1 MPYEED
7 TIVRKLAQ
15 PAILLLVLA
24 LALTSNAAAQSAAND
39 VSRTQLKFVG
49 TTSLQRTPGMQG
61 NMSPKLRRLFD
72 HDSTNPPTA
81 AANAQIA
88 TPAPNPISITG
99 KGSNAT
105 GFDGLN
111 SIDSA
116 LVNFGFIVEPPDQGL
131 DVANGFVFEGINLA
145 FAVYD
150 ASSGALLAGP
160 TQLNAFFKLDFA
172 QFTSDPRTYFD
183 TQTRR
188 WFATVLEADADPVTF
203 NILGP
208 THALIAVSETDSPLS
223 NFNVFSID
231 TTDDGSNGTQTHPGC
246 PCFGDQPL
254 LGADANGFYIT
265 TNEFGDP
272 ALVGMPAAR
281 NGAQVYALS
290 KRELV
295 AGLNPTVVHFGNI
308 PLANGVLA
316 RSIHPAQSRFN
327 REGDAESNNR
337 GVEYFVSSF
346 FPTFPLVNKVAVWAI
361 SGTSTLDESTPD
373 VELTKVIIH
382 SEAYG
387 DPPNASQK
395 AGPVPFGASQTP
407 PQPEGLLSTG
417 DSRMQQVFFADG
429 LLWTAVSTVVQQG
442 ANQVSGIAYFVI
454 KPSLEDDHVG
464 ARIHRQ
470 GYVSV
475 ANEHVFYPAI
485 AVNENGE
492 GAMVFTLSGPDFFP
506 SAAFVRVHSD
516 GSVGKVRILA
526 NGAFPD
532 DGFTMY
538 PPFSNGNGRWGD
550 YSAATVDEN
559 GNPWF
564 ATEYVPATLSGFPQG
579 LGVNFGTFIG
589 TVKLEDENQH

>member
-1 MPYEED
+1 VKTKP
-7 TIVRKLAQ
+7 AQ
-15 PAILLLVLA
+15 LAILALVLA
-24 LALTSNAAAQSAAND
+24 LALTSNAAAQSAANQ
-39 VSRTQLKFVG
+39 VSRIQMKFVG
-49 TTSLQRTPGMQG
+49 TTSLQRTLSAQR
-61 NMSPKLRRLFD
+61 NTSVKFRRLFD
-72 HDSTNPPTA
+72 PETMNPSTGVIS
-81 AANAQIA
+81 QI
-88 TPAPNPISITG
+88 PIPVPNPISITSTG
-99 KGSNAT
+99 AKVT

-111 SIDSA
+111 GADSA
-116 LVNFGFIVEPPDQGL
+116 LVNLGFISEPPDQAL

-150 ASSGALLAGP
+150 ASTGALLAGP
-160 TQLNAFFKLDFA
+160 MQLNAFFKLDFA
-172 QFTSDPRTYFD
+172 QFTSDPRIYFD

-188 WFATVLEADADPVTF
+188 WFVTITEADADPITF

-246 PCFGDQPL
+246 PCFGDIPL
-254 LGADANGFYIT
+254 IGADAHGFYVS
-265 TNEFGDP
+265 TNEFGDG
-272 ALVGMPAAR
+272 ALVGLPAAH

-295 AGLNPTVVHFGNI
+295 AGLNPTVIHFANI
-308 PLANGVLA
+308 PLAGGFLA
-316 RSIHPAQSRFN
+316 RSIHPAQSRFT
-327 REGDAESNNR
+327 REGDAEHDDR

-346 FPTFPLVNKVAVWAI
+346 FPTFPLVNQVVVWAI
-361 SGTSTLDESTPD
+361 SNTSTLDEFTPN
-373 VELTKVIIH
+373 VELTKVIID

-395 AGPVPFGASQTP
+395 VGPVPFGASLTP
-407 PQPEGLLSTG
+407 PQGEGLLCTG

-442 ANQVSGIAYFVI
+442 ADQLSGIAYFVI
-454 KPSLEDDHVG
+454 RPSFDDEHVD
-464 ARIHRQ
+464 ARIHEQ

-506 SAAFVRVHSD
+506 SAAFVRVHRH
-516 GSVGKVRILA
+516 GSVGNVHILA

-550 YSAATVDEN
+550 YSAATVDEY

-564 ATEYVPATLSGFPQG
+564 ATEYIPPTLSGFRQG

-589 TVKLEDENQH
+589 TVTVEDEKENEN